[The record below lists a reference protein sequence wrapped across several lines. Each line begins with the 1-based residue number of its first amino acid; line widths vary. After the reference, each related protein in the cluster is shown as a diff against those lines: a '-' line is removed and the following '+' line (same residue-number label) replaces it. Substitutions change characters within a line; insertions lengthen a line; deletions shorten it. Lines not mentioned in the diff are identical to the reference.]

1 MAPVSRPNGVTALSR
16 SSTERIQIVDEEKR
30 FTFVSI
36 RFTLFFVFFI
46 NPQLPCRPDL
56 TTQIAK
62 WGLRDVG
69 FAYNIV
75 AVFGSQSTGKSG
87 LLVFLHMLCLLQA
100 MPRLI
105 FETHSNLKVLC

>member
-1 MAPVSRPNGVTALSR
+1 MRKSGLR
-16 SSTERIQIVDEEKR
+16 SYPHDH
-30 FTFVSI
+30 FPFVY
-36 RFTLFFVFFI
+36 FI
-46 NPQLPCRPDL
+46 NPPLPCRPDL

-87 LLVFLHMLCLLQA
+87 LLVFLHMLLPTA
-100 MPRLI
+100 GHATFDI
-105 FETHSNLKVLC
+105 ETHAGDLKALC